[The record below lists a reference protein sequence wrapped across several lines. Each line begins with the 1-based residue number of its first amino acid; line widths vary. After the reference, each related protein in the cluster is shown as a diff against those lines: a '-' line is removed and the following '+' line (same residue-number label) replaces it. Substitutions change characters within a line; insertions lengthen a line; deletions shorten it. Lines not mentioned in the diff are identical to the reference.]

1 MKPANRNLFRITRFV
16 LLKIPPVFGLIARLR
31 KTKKRLL
38 IIKTDAIGDY
48 ILFRNFLEVV
58 RQSDEFAGYRI
69 TLLGN
74 QSWEQLAVA
83 YDGAFV
89 DDFIFIAPEHL
100 YQLPLKTL
108 QLGWR
113 LFKTNYR
120 VVLHP
125 SYTRLLITD
134 GLAGLVS
141 AKKVTG
147 FVGDNEGIMPRYK
160 TKTDRFYTEL
170 LLLPEDAG
178 FEFYRSK
185 FFFES
190 VLKRKLSI
198 KSPSIATGDVAKKGI
213 VIFVGAGVSKR
224 AWGKEK
230 FLQLIRLIVNHDSTK
245 EIYLAGGNE
254 ELPTSEYLMNNL
266 PDQTISN
273 LIGKTSLPQLVQL
286 ISGAALVIGNET
298 SAIHIAAA
306 TQTKSICILGG
317 GHFNRFAPY
326 PADMPNSPLCLYEK
340 MECYNCNWLCR
351 FETLATEPYPCV
363 SSVSLES
370 VLGATLGVLSTL

>member
-1 MKPANRNLFRITRFV
+1 MKPANRNLFRITRFI
-16 LLKIPPVFGLIARLR
+16 LLKIPFVFGLIARFR
-31 KTKKRLL
+31 KTEQRLL

-48 ILFRNFLEVV
+48 ILFRNFLEET

-74 QSWEQLAVA
+74 QLWKQLAVA
-83 YDGAFV
+83 YDSAFV

-100 YQLPLKTL
+100 YQTPLKTL
-108 QLGWR
+108 RLGWR
-113 LFKTNYR
+113 LFKNNYR
-120 VVLHP
+120 VVLQP

-134 GLAGLVS
+134 GLAGLT
-141 AKKVTG
+141 AARQAIG
-147 FVGDNEGIMPRYK
+147 FAGDNEGILPRYK
-160 TKTDRFYTEL
+160 AKTDQFYIEL
-170 LLLPEDAG
+170 LSLPENAG

-198 KSPSIATGDVAKKGI
+198 KSPSIATGNIAKKGV

-224 AWGKEK
+224 AWEKEK
-230 FLQLIRLIVNHDSTK
+230 FLQLIKLIINHDSTTD
-245 EIYLAGGNE
+245 IYLAGGPE

-266 PDQTISN
+266 TGQNIN
-273 LIGKTSLPQLVQL
+273 NIIGKTSLPQLVQL
-286 ISGAALVIGNET
+286 ICGAALVIGNET

-306 TQTKSICILGG
+306 TQTKSVCILGG

-326 PADMPNSPLCLYEK
+326 PADMRNSPLCLYEK

-351 FETLATEPYPCV
+351 FETLVAEPFPCI

-370 VLGATLGVLSTL
+370 VWGATLGVLSTL